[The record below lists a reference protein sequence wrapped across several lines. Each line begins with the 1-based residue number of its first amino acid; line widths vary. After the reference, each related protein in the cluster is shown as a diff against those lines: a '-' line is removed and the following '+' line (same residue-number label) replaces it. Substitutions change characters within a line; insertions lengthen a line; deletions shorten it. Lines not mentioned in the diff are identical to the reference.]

1 MLEAK
6 RADIYKELEEINLR
20 LFGWNRTLNVG
31 EEFFEAKMENQD
43 RQLNNVTQR
52 NERTKQKEEE
62 LAKRPKTFFEKTQS
76 LEKPTAEKI
85 IQDKNHG
92 LDYLRSSRF
101 EHLNEKKLHKL
112 FEQTDIDMVEQ
123 LRKEKQTK
131 SARLQNKSMQ
141 EELERIKHSVNSAR
155 YDDLQLQIQPSLQ
168 L

>member
-62 LAKRPKTFFEKTQS
+62 LAKP
-76 LEKPTAEKI
+76 
-85 IQDKNHG
+85 
-92 LDYLRSSRF
+92 
-101 EHLNEKKLHKL
+101 
-112 FEQTDIDMVEQ
+112 
-123 LRKEKQTK
+123 
-131 SARLQNKSMQ
+131 MQ
-141 EELERIKHSVNSAR
+141 EFHEGSRIR
-155 YDDLQLQIQPSLQ
+155 GLC
-168 L
+168 